1 MAPRLELNTAGKWQI
16 AIVDHHRKRR
26 QPAAKRATA
35 ATNYRTQLLGE
46 RIYRSF
52 VLRVK
57 LFLYLFMPSR
67 TTALAG
73 MPKITLVQIT
83 DFVILI
89 RLVLYPF
96 CRSSIWRKCHP
107 FLCSRPA
114 IRWLVE
120 CNFWTFPKNE
130 VTKLDNSLQCD
141 DAEKAFFRCSL
152 FCSIRHSSYKKFF

>member
-67 TTALAG
+67 TTALAW

-83 DFVILI
+83 DFVIFNKI
-89 RLVLYPF
+89 RFVSALPWVYLKKMPPFYVAVLP
-96 CRSSIWRKCHP
+96 
-107 FLCSRPA
+107 
-114 IRWLVE
+114 
-120 CNFWTFPKNE
+120 
-130 VTKLDNSLQCD
+130 LDGW
-141 DAEKAFFRCSL
+141 
-152 FCSIRHSSYKKFF
+152 